1 MDFTI
6 RLRAEGTAETRAQ
19 ADAVKAVR
27 TEIDRTQKKAAEA
40 KLQPRKVREAKEDR
54 ELDRYADKVQKSLI
68 KEDKDRQKAE
78 AKAASDAS
86 KKLAR
91 DASIAEK
98 RVATAEKSTAKLAA
112 TEASAASRRAASD
125 AKKEAADE
133 KARQKS
139 AERAVEQKRKALERE
154 DKEIARA
161 VSKAQKDL
169 IRADKEDARAAEKA
183 AKLADQLAAEKID
196 PEMRALTKVEQAKKN
211 VAKRE
216 DEAMAARIDP
226 SLKKLSETEK
236 AKNKLFGR
244 IGTGLM
250 LAGGAA
256 GAALIGVASKLAP
269 LALGYAGMARI
280 SMISAQAGFNMRR
293 LFTGTNPKPLLDALQ
308 RTSQLIDPRT
318 FTGKA
323 LGDMLVRSSNG
334 FFNMLAKA
342 EPYARLFFKG
352 MLLGALQV
360 EGAWLKLQ
368 IAIQP
373 AIAMFPK
380 GTGLM
385 TAFSAGALAVKSAFA
400 LMGVGIV
407 VGAVKAGAAMVSF
420 GASALAA
427 TAPLLPFVAAVV
439 ALAAAYDQ
447 AIKLKAQWDESSSTQ
462 IGNKIKEDLASIG
475 IGSKSE
481 AADAIAKRQGGL
493 TGDAYDRKYKM
504 GKYAETAAPT
514 PKNAEKQAAA
524 AGPPIGRNLGLG
536 MLAGM
541 KDTQGKVEAGGRD
554 LVLAAEGGAKAEAV
568 IRSPSDKWRK
578 QIGRQLGAGAALG
591 LMDSADKMDEAGR
604 AAMPDAPGV
613 GGFAGGRRGG
623 VVIQQIGPFYGVG
636 ADVESLIRRIVP
648 DVIDDMAERIGALA
662 N

>member
-27 TEIDRTQKKAAEA
+27 TEIGQAQARSKIDVAPKNVDKLRALSSAASSARSNLARLEAERKNLNKGGSVNIAQK
-40 KLQPRKVREAKEDR
+40 RD
-54 ELDRYADKVQKSLI
+54 LDRRIEGARSQVASTQSSYLKAGGAAFDVRGYDKAQKEEISAI
-68 KEDKDRQKAE
+68 KRKAVE
-78 AKAASDAS
+78 VAKAA
-86 KKLAR
+86 K
-91 DASIAEK
+91 I
-98 RVATAEKSTAKLAA
+98 
-112 TEASAASRRAASD
+112 
-125 AKKEAADE
+125 ADE
-133 KARQKS
+133 
-139 AERAVEQKRKALERE
+139 EQAL
-154 DKEIARA
+154 
-161 VSKAQKDL
+161 
-169 IRADKEDARAAEKA
+169 
-183 AKLADQLAAEKID
+183 KID
-196 PEMRALTKVEQAKKN
+196 PSRRKKSSVEKATENVKKEKEQSL
-211 VAKRE
+211 AEK
-216 DEAMAARIDP
+216 IDP
-226 SLKKLSETEK
+226 SLKKLSVLEK
-236 AKNKLFGR
+236 AKDKFFGG
-244 IGTGLM
+244 IAKGAI
-250 LAGGAA
+250 LAGGVA

-269 LALGYAGMARI
+269 LALGYAGMARL
-280 SMISAQAGFNMRR
+280 SMISAQASFNMRR

-373 AIAMFPK
+373 AIALFPK

-407 VGAVKAGAAMVSF
+407 VGAVKTGAAMVSF

-447 AIKLKAQWDESSSTQ
+447 AIKLKAEWDENSATQ
-462 IGNKIKEDLASIG
+462 IKNKLKEDFGFTTQAERDEAFDKRN
-475 IGSKSE
+475 KS
-481 AADAIAKRQGGL
+481 
-493 TGDAYDRKYKM
+493 
-504 GKYAETAAPT
+504 GKYYVDKPDVKPVAPT
-514 PKNAEKQAAA
+514 PKNAEKQAAT

-541 KDTQGKVEAGGRD
+541 KDMQGKVEAGGRD
-554 LVLAAEGGAKAEAV
+554 LVLAAEGGAKAEAE
-568 IRSPSDKWRK
+568 IKSPAAKWRRE
-578 QIGRQLGAGAALG
+578 IGRQLGAGAALG

-604 AAMPDAPGV
+604 AAIPDAPSV
-613 GGFAGGRRGG
+613 GGFAGGKRGG
-623 VVIQQIGPFYGVG
+623 VVIQQIGPFFGVG

>member
-6 RLRAEGTAETRAQ
+6 RLRAEGTSETRAQ

-40 KLQPRKVREAKEDR
+40 KLLPRKVREAKEDR
-54 ELDRYADKVQKSLI
+54 ELDRYADKLQKSLI

-78 AKAASDAS
+78 AK
-86 KKLAR
+86 
-91 DASIAEK
+91 
-98 RVATAEKSTAKLAA
+98 T
-112 TEASAASRRAASD
+112 
-125 AKKEAADE
+125 AAD
-133 KARQKS
+133 AQKS
-139 AERAVEQKRKALERE
+139 A
-154 DKEIARA
+154 AR
-161 VSKAQKDL
+161 S
-169 IRADKEDARAAEKA
+169 AAEKA
-183 AKLADQLAAEKID
+183 KQQASAEKESAKRDASEAASVARATALAARKQASDEKAAKRAEDTQKKAADRLVQQKRKDAEKEDKEVARFADKAQKELIKAAKKDEKLAEQRAAEKID
-196 PEMRALTKVEQAKKN
+196 PEMRSLSKVEQAKKN
-211 VAKRE
+211 AAKKS
-216 DEAMAARIDP
+216 DEELAARIDP
-226 SLKKLSETEK
+226 SLKRLSETEK
-236 AKNKLFGR
+236 AKNKLYGR
-244 IGTGLM
+244 IGTGVV
-250 LAGGAA
+250 LAGAAA
-256 GAALIGVASKLAP
+256 GAAIIGVASKLAP

-280 SMISAQAGFNMRR
+280 STISAQAGFNMRR

-323 LGDMLVRSSNG
+323 LGDMLVRSSNS

-373 AIAMFPK
+373 AIALFPK

-427 TAPLLPFVAAVV
+427 TGPLIPFTVAIV
-439 ALAAAYDQ
+439 AWTS
-447 AIKLKAQWDESSSTQ
+447 AIKGAIDIAKEWDENSLGN
-462 IGNKIKEDLASIG
+462 IGEGIKNTLG
-475 IGSKSE
+475 ITT
-481 AADAIAKRQGGL
+481 DAERDKNFKGVAQAVS
-493 TGDAYDRKYKM
+493 GDDYDKKYKL
-504 GKYAETAAPT
+504 GKYADKTVAPT
-514 PKNAEKQAAA
+514 PKNAEKQAAT

-541 KDTQGKVEAGGRD
+541 KDMQGKVEAGGRD

-568 IRSPSDKWRK
+568 IRSPSDKWRR

-604 AAMPDAPGV
+604 AAMPDTPGV
-613 GGFAGGRRGG
+613 GGFAGGKRGG
-623 VVIQQIGPFYGVG
+623 VVIQQIGPFFGVG